1 MKPPDWSPSPRDFMP
16 NRRPSDH
23 PDQRGFSYVE
33 ILLSVVLLA
42 VLLVPALQALQ
53 TGIAGGQNPSLAA
66 RQLALRDKMGQVLA
80 KPFADL
86 YAQTYLAGGNTT
98 SANGP
103 FSDPVG
109 ASGRRI
115 VVLYRYDAST
125 GALNP
130 NPNDTGLVFV
140 SVYYEAEGSANGLN
154 TLVGRWW

>member
-1 MKPPDWSPSPRDFMP
+1 MAKRSLSNCPR
-16 NRRPSDH
+16 
-23 PDQRGFSYVE
+23 QRGFSYVE
-33 ILLSVVLLA
+33 ILLSVVLLT

-66 RQLALRDKMGQVLA
+66 RQLTLRDKMEQMLA

-103 FSDPVG
+103 FSDPAG
-109 ASGRRI
+109 ASDRRN

-125 GALNP
+125 QALSA
-130 NPNDTGLVFV
+130 NDTGLVFV
-140 SVYYEAEGSANGLN
+140 SVYYEAEGSA
-154 TLVGRWW
+154 

>member
-1 MKPPDWSPSPRDFMP
+1 MANCSLS
-16 NRRPSDH
+16 NRLH
-23 PDQRGFSYVE
+23 PRGFSYVE
-33 ILLSVVLLA
+33 ILLSVVLLTA
-42 VLLVPALQALQ
+42 LLVPALQALQ
-53 TGIAGGQNPSLAA
+53 SGVAGGQSPSLAA
-66 RQLALRDKMGQVLA
+66 RQLALRDKMEQVLA

-86 YAQTYLAGGNTT
+86 YAQTYFAGGNAT

-109 ASGRRI
+109 TPGRRI

-130 NPNDTGLVFV
+130 STSDTGLVFV

>member
-1 MKPPDWSPSPRDFMP
+1 MP
-16 NRRPSDH
+16 NRHIPNRRDE
-23 PDQRGFSYVE
+23 RGFSYVE
-33 ILLSVVLLA
+33 ILLSVVLLTA
-42 VLLVPALQALQ
+42 LLVPALQALQ
-53 TGIAGGQNPSLAA
+53 SSVAGGQSPSLAA
-66 RQLALRDKMGQVLA
+66 RQLTLRDKMEQVLA

-86 YAQTYLAGGNTT
+86 YTQTYLPGGNTT
-98 SANGP
+98 SANAL

-115 VVLYRYDAST
+115 VVLYRYDTST

-130 NPNDTGLVFV
+130 NDTGLMFV

>member
-1 MKPPDWSPSPRDFMP
+1 
-16 NRRPSDH
+16 
-23 PDQRGFSYVE
+23 VE
-33 ILLSVVLLA
+33 ILLSVVLLT

-53 TGIAGGQNPSLAA
+53 SGVAGGQNSSLAA
-66 RQLALRDKMGQVLA
+66 RQLTLRDKMEQLLA

-98 SANGP
+98 SANGSL
-103 FSDPVG
+103 SDAAG
-109 ASGRRI
+109 APDRRI
-115 VVLYRYDAST
+115 VVLYRYDASA

-130 NPNDTGLVFV
+130 NANDTGLVFV

>member
-1 MKPPDWSPSPRDFMP
+1 MP

-33 ILLSVVLLA
+33 ILLSVVLLT

-53 TGIAGGQNPSLAA
+53 SSVAGGQSPSLAA
-66 RQLALRDKMGQVLA
+66 RQLTLRDKMEQVLA

-86 YAQTYLAGGNTT
+86 YKQTYSPGGNTT
-98 SANGP
+98 SANGSL
-103 FSDPVG
+103 SDPIG
-109 ASGRRI
+109 APGRRN
-115 VVLYRYDAST
+115 VVLYRYDTST

-130 NPNDTGLVFV
+130 NDTGLLFV

-154 TLVGRWW
+154 TLSGRWW

>member
-1 MKPPDWSPSPRDFMP
+1 
-16 NRRPSDH
+16 
-23 PDQRGFSYVE
+23 VE
-33 ILLSVVLLA
+33 ILLSVVLLT

-53 TGIAGGQNPSLAA
+53 SGIAGGQNSSLAA
-66 RQLALRDKMGQVLA
+66 RQLTLRDKMELLLA

-98 SANGP
+98 SANASL
-103 FSDPVG
+103 SDPAG
-109 ASGRRI
+109 APGRRM

-130 NPNDTGLVFV
+130 NANDTGLVFV

>member
-1 MKPPDWSPSPRDFMP
+1 MANRSLSNSPRP
-16 NRRPSDH
+16 
-23 PDQRGFSYVE
+23 RGFSYVE
-33 ILLSVVLLA
+33 ILLSVVLLT

-66 RQLALRDKMGQVLA
+66 RQLTQRDKMEQVLA

-103 FSDPVG
+103 FSDPAG
-109 ASGRRI
+109 APDRRM
-115 VVLYRYDAST
+115 VVLYRYSYDPVTSS
-125 GALNP
+125 GALS
-130 NPNDTGLVFV
+130 PNDTGVVFV

>member
-1 MKPPDWSPSPRDFMP
+1 MAKRSLS
-16 NRRPSDH
+16 NRLH
-23 PDQRGFSYVE
+23 PRGFSYVE
-33 ILLSVVLLA
+33 ILLSVVLLT

-66 RQLALRDKMGQVLA
+66 RQLTQRDKMEQVLA

-103 FSDPVG
+103 FSDPAG
-109 ASGRRI
+109 APDRRM
-115 VVLYRYDAST
+115 VVLYRYSYDPVTSS
-125 GALNP
+125 GALS
-130 NPNDTGLVFV
+130 PNDTGVVFV

>member
-1 MKPPDWSPSPRDFMP
+1 MA
-16 NRRPSDH
+16 NRSLSNRLH
-23 PDQRGFSYVE
+23 PRGFSYAE
-33 ILLSVVLLA
+33 ILLSVVLLT

-53 TGIAGGQNPSLAA
+53 SGIAGGQSPAPAA
-66 RQLALRDKMGQVLA
+66 RQLTLRDRMEQVLA

-109 ASGRRI
+109 APDRRN
-115 VVLYRYDAST
+115 VVLYRYNIVYDPVTVTYS
-125 GALNP
+125 GALSF
-130 NPNDTGLVFV
+130 NDTGLLYV